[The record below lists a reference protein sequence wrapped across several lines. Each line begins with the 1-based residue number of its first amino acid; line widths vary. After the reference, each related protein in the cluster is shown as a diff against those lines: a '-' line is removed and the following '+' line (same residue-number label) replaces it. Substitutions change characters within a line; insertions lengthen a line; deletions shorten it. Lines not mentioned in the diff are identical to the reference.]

1 MARPVR
7 QTVAAVAATNPVVS
21 NYHVTPFNVNV
32 TVIPGTSCTY
42 TVQYTMDDVFDNA
55 FDATTATWID
65 HPDGIDQ
72 TGTLTVQFVTP
83 VTATRVDQTTYGS
96 GTTTVVTLAAGISQG
111 G

>member
-1 MARPVR
+1 MAQPVR
-7 QTVAAVAATNPVVS
+7 QTLAAEAATNPVVS

-32 TVIPGTSCTY
+32 TVIPGTACTY
-42 TVQYTMDDVFDNA
+42 SIQYTMDDPFNNA
-55 FDATTATWID
+55 FDPTTANWID
-65 HPDGIDQ
+65 HPNGIAQ

-83 VTATRVDQTTYGS
+83 VCATRVNQTTYGS